1 MYMMNCTVTYAMII
15 CQWQSHTGN
24 NTRPENNYKYM
35 GSPEAPYVQLRP
47 KLILASTPACHLH
60 RYILGEASCLTT
72 IPNLAEAQKWT
83 IKYLLT

>member
-1 MYMMNCTVTYAMII
+1 
-15 CQWQSHTGN
+15 
-24 NTRPENNYKYM
+24 M